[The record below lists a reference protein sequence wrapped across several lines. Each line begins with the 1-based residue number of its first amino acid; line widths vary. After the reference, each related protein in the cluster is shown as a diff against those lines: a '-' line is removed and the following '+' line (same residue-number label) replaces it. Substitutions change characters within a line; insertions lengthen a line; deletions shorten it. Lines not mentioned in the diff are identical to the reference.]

1 MKREIIQKLSNRNAT
16 IGIIGLGY
24 IGLPL
29 VHRFSSEGYK
39 VIGIDISKE
48 KVDSL
53 NEGENYIQHLPEF
66 VIKESIAN
74 GFIASIDYEM
84 VKEMDVIIICVP
96 TPLSPNKDPD
106 LSFVK
111 AALDSIAPF
120 LRRGQAVSLESTTY
134 PFTTRDVVLPKI
146 NELNLEVGRDI
157 FLIYSPEREDP
168 GNAKFSIRE
177 IPKLVSGIS
186 SDCLEVGIKI
196 FGSIVDEVIPVSSTQ
211 TAEMAK
217 LLENIHRAVNIGLV
231 NEMKMLCDRMDIDI
245 HEVIDAAASKPFGFT
260 PYYPGPGLGG
270 HCIPID
276 PFYLT
281 WKAKEYGLNTKFI
294 ELAGEINENMPQW
307 VFSKVINSMN
317 DDRKPIA
324 GSNILVLGVAY
335 KKNVGDLRESPALEI
350 IDLLL
355 SKGAIVEFSD
365 PFVENLSFIQNNNF
379 LDKSVHLEP
388 DVLSSKDLVIFT
400 TDHDEFDKDMI
411 RENSKKI
418 IDTRGIYKGSF
429 INVVKA

>member
-120 LRRGQAVSLESTTY
+120 LRRGGQ
-134 PFTTRDVVLPKI
+134 
-146 NELNLEVGRDI
+146 G
-157 FLIYSPEREDP
+157 
-168 GNAKFSIRE
+168 
-177 IPKLVSGIS
+177 
-186 SDCLEVGIKI
+186 
-196 FGSIVDEVIPVSSTQ
+196 
-211 TAEMAK
+211 
-217 LLENIHRAVNIGLV
+217 
-231 NEMKMLCDRMDIDI
+231 
-245 HEVIDAAASKPFGFT
+245 
-260 PYYPGPGLGG
+260 
-270 HCIPID
+270 
-276 PFYLT
+276 
-281 WKAKEYGLNTKFI
+281 
-294 ELAGEINENMPQW
+294 
-307 VFSKVINSMN
+307 
-317 DDRKPIA
+317 
-324 GSNILVLGVAY
+324 
-335 KKNVGDLRESPALEI
+335 
-350 IDLLL
+350 
-355 SKGAIVEFSD
+355 
-365 PFVENLSFIQNNNF
+365 
-379 LDKSVHLEP
+379 
-388 DVLSSKDLVIFT
+388 
-400 TDHDEFDKDMI
+400 
-411 RENSKKI
+411 
-418 IDTRGIYKGSF
+418 
-429 INVVKA
+429 